1 MLTRE
6 ILNSLLPVA
15 PALGLIISGCA
26 ILIAWMFQPQQDDD
40 QPRSSNGWAW
50 AGLAA
55 LIVVWGSWSFSG
67 STLVDNE
74 ATLFR
79 SDVLS
84 RSGTHLAMLAGC
96 LVAAITINRSP
107 SGFGAEFHACLL
119 FLVSGLCFVSA
130 ATDLTTLYLGLEM
143 VSIPT
148 ILLLAISRRDDSGME
163 STLKYFALSAFS
175 SAIFLMG
182 CSFLFGI
189 AGSTKLSEIAA
200 SISAN
205 PSIAA
210 YIAFALVL
218 AGLAFRV
225 TAVPFHFYAPDVFSG
240 CSLPLG
246 GLLSTL
252 PKIAGFVA
260 MLRLLGG
267 PALQSGLAPVALNTI
282 VVLALITMTVGNFAA
297 LAQKN
302 CRRLLAYSSVA
313 HSGYLLMGLAAALVQ
328 GTGAQSLIM
337 YLSAYVVMT
346 LGFFAG
352 VTAIFE
358 RTDENLDLD
367 DLQGVTQKNLL
378 LGASMT
384 VCLLSLIG
392 IPITAGFWGK
402 FMILRD
408 LIAPQNTLLLVG
420 AIFMV
425 VNSAIGAI
433 YYLAMLIRVNTQKP
447 TEGSQSET
455 RTTSIVD
462 LPAFAT
468 CVICAATTILWF
480 IVPKWM

>member
-1 MLTRE
+1 MFTKDLLT
-6 ILNSLLPVA
+6 SLLPVA
-15 PALGLIISGCA
+15 PAVGLIICGCA
-26 ILIAWMFQPQQDDD
+26 ILIAWMFQPKSDDNAD
-40 QPRSSNGWAW
+40 RSSNVWAW

-55 LIVVWGSWSFSG
+55 LLIVWGSWSFSG
-67 STLVDNE
+67 STHLDKD

-84 RSGTHLAMLAGC
+84 RGGTHLALLAGC

-107 SGFGAEFHACLL
+107 TSYGAEFYSCLL
-119 FLVSGLCFVSA
+119 FLVSGLCFVSG

-148 ILLLAISRRDDSGME
+148 ILLLAISRRDDAGME

-182 CSFLFGI
+182 CSYLFGI
-189 AGSTKLSEIAA
+189 AGSTK
-200 SISAN
+200 ISAIVASVSAA
-205 PSIAA
+205 PTIAS

-218 AGLAFRV
+218 AGLAFRI
-225 TAVPFHFYAPDVFSG
+225 TAVPFHFYAPDVFLG
-240 CSLPLG
+240 CSLPVG

-260 MLRLLGG
+260 IARLLGG
-267 PALQSGLAPVALNTI
+267 PELQAGLVPTALNTI
-282 VVLALITMTVGNFAA
+282 VILSLITMTYGNFAA
-297 LAQKN
+297 LAQTN

-328 GTGAQSLIM
+328 GSTTQSVII

-352 VTAIFE
+352 VTALHE
-358 RTDENLDLD
+358 RTDENLELGDLE
-367 DLQGVTQKNLL
+367 GVTQKNLL
-378 LGASMT
+378 LGASLT
-384 VCLLSLIG
+384 ICLLSLIG

-402 FMILRD
+402 LMILRD
-408 LIAPQNTLLLVG
+408 LIAPHNTMLLVG
-420 AIFMV
+420 AIIMV
-425 VNSAIGAI
+425 INSAIGAV
-433 YYLAMLIRVNTQKP
+433 YYLSMLVRVNSGNVATDRESK
-447 TEGSQSET
+447 S
-455 RTTSIVD
+455 SILD
-462 LPAFAT
+462 MPAAAT